1 MCYGYYKRD
10 AEEAATEAEEIE
22 KETKSYR
29 CVYYVQFAGGK
40 QCYRYY
46 VLILVTVESCR
57 IITLIVALSILAI
70 IDIFEYKFF
79 KIPTDTAHM

>member
-46 VLILVTVESCR
+46 VLILVTVES
-57 IITLIVALSILAI
+57 
-70 IDIFEYKFF
+70 
-79 KIPTDTAHM
+79 